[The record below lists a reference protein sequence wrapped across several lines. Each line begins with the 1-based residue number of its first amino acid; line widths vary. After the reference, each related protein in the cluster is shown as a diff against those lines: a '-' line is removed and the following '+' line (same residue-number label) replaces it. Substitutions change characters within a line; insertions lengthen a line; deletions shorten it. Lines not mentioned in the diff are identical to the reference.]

1 MRLGHMALPAGP
13 AKITPETIASA
24 IFFLRGQKVMLDAHL
39 AALYGVETK
48 ALTRAVGRNIARFPS
63 DFMFQ
68 LSSQE
73 FANLRRQFGTS
84 SWGGLRY
91 LPFAFTEQGIAMLSS
106 VLNSRVAIRVNIQI
120 VRVFMRMRELII
132 THKDI
137 FIKLEQLEQRLL
149 KQDQKVKK
157 HDEEIQTIFNL
168 LKELLHPVVV
178 PRKRIGFKI
187 GKETE

>member
-84 SWGGLRY
+84 SWGGRRH
-91 LPFAFTEQGIAMLSS
+91 LPYAFTEHGVAMLSS
-106 VLNSRVAIRVNIQI
+106 VLRSERAVQVNIQV
-120 VRVFMRMRELII
+120 VRTFVRLRGMFASHDDLARKLAALESRYDAQFRSVFDAIRELMNP
-132 THKDI
+132 
-137 FIKLEQLEQRLL
+137 
-149 KQDQKVKK
+149 VKAGGR
-157 HDEEIQTIFNL
+157 
-168 LKELLHPVVV
+168 P
-178 PRKRIGFKI
+178 IGFAPW
-187 GKETE
+187 KESA